1 MGDFEQQKEQEE
13 LQSLIAFSHGDPVPN
28 SVFAVTLS
36 QILEQAARQET
47 GIVYHHLDNT
57 SHWQSYG
64 QLLTEA
70 ESILTGLR
78 QQGLQPQDKVILQLQ
93 NQQYFLTSLWAC
105 WLGGF
110 IPVPLD
116 AAHVYTQDRSN
127 TKLFQVCQLC
137 KPALIITE
145 SPLQNA
151 MSKARAERIAI
162 NCDICEIQNT
172 LVITVED
179 LLEHSLSYQQDALH
193 HHSQLDDLALL
204 LFTSGSTGVP
214 KGVML
219 SARNLLANTYGMAT
233 ANNLNQQDITL
244 NWMPLEHVASL
255 VMFHLTE
262 VYLGCQQIQVS
273 SQFILQNPLKWLYL
287 IDQYRVTAT
296 WSPNFGYSLVNE
308 QLEKEHKD
316 KHQYNWDL
324 TSMRWMGN
332 GAEAVVGQ
340 TTKRFLELLAP
351 YGLSP
356 SAVSPGYG
364 MSETCSGITHSH
376 CFGKSTHSDGL
387 VEVGAPIPGVS
398 LRIVNPEN
406 EVIQEGE
413 TGLLQVK
420 GFTVFQGYYGRSQ
433 LNQEVFTSDGWFNT
447 GDLGFLRSGRLTIT
461 GRQKDVII
469 INGVNY
475 YNHDIEAVVEKIP
488 GVMVSYTAACGVC
501 DAHSATGFAH
511 RKQQE
516 QLAIFLCLTDK
527 TEDKLRELIKIIRKA
542 VFTEIGVNPSYI
554 LPVVPETMPKT
565 AIGKIQRQQLIQR
578 FQAGEFDSVVEYI
591 SQVLKNR
598 DLGTQE
604 VPGNAIEQ
612 SLVKIWQEILQL
624 EIVSIKDNFFELGGN
639 SLLLMQI
646 LSELDQEF
654 ESQVSL
660 TNLFQYPTIKTLAAY
675 ISSYQSDQESLAV
688 QQGIHRGELRR
699 KANGSGAIGKATAQR
714 AIAIIGMSCRF
725 PGAANLEQFW
735 QNLCDGVESIAFFKD
750 EEMLAAGVDRQ
761 LLNNPNY
768 VKASPI
774 LDQIED
780 FDADFWGYN
789 AKEARLLDPQ
799 QRLFLE
805 CAWESLED
813 AGCNPFDYDGEIALY
828 GGAAI
833 NTYLLNHVYPNRH
846 LLDESDP
853 LEVVNLSSMGGFQA
867 TIANDKDY
875 LTTRVSYK
883 LNLTGSSV
891 NVQTACSTSL
901 VAVHLACQS
910 IINGECDLAIAGG
923 VSIHTP
929 QKMGYLYQEG
939 MILSPDGH
947 CRAFD
952 TDAAGTIFGSGAGMV
967 VLKDLER
974 AVAEGDRIY
983 AVIKGSAV
991 NNDGGT
997 KVGYLA
1003 PNVDGQARVIAEA
1016 LAVADVAPETISYVE
1031 AHGTGTKLGD
1041 PIEIA
1046 ALTEAFNSKN
1056 KSRSG
1061 YCAIGSVK
1069 TNVGHLQIASG
1080 IVGLIKTAL
1089 SLHHQKL
1096 PASLHFNQPNPQIDF
1111 TRSPFYVNTQL
1122 QDWKKDN
1129 YPRRAGVNSLG
1140 IGGTNSHLI
1149 LEESPAIRNLDHNS
1163 DHKSQLHLLT
1173 LAAKSE
1179 IALQELQQSY
1189 QEFLMKHPE
1198 TSLAD
1203 ICFTA
1208 NTGRVHLEH
1217 RLAIVTTNKEQLQQ
1231 QLDTQTSNCYQGKIN
1246 HTETLKIAWLFTG
1259 QGSQYEG
1266 MGYQLYQTQPVFQQA
1281 IDECAAILEQY
1292 LDIPLLEVLYPNLL
1306 PQPSDLLNKTIYTQP
1321 ALFALEYA
1329 IAKLWLSWGVKPNL
1343 VMGHSVGEYVAACIA
1358 GVFTLEAG
1366 LKLIAARGKLI
1377 QSLPQ
1382 DGTMVAVFASKAQ
1395 IESVISLNISKVC
1408 FAADN
1413 GSYLVLSGLTAAVTE
1428 IVNQLEAEGIQTK
1441 FLPVSHAFHSP
1452 LMQPI
1457 VEEFRQVADSIN
1469 YSPPQIP
1476 IVSNVTGELANENIA
1491 NVDYWVEH
1499 ILQPVQFAQGI
1510 RLLESQGVNIYLEI
1524 GTKNTLIAIAKY
1536 ILADTNQQSPLFLS
1550 SLNPGQQDT
1559 GQIFSS
1565 LAQLYVRGVT
1575 IDWSTFALN
1584 SNSNC
1589 RRVSL
1594 PTYPFQRQRYWF
1606 DLPSPQAITP
1616 LVKQATHPLL
1626 GEKIASPLKQ
1636 IIFQSQLTSSNP
1648 YFLQDHCL
1656 ETTPVFPGAAYL
1668 EMALAAGANQLKT
1681 TLSLQQVTIQQ
1692 PLYLSDTPQTVQLI
1706 LSPEHEGATWEIYSH
1721 SSTKDSWQLHSEG
1734 KLVSEKK
1741 ISQTVELNQLR
1752 QQFENKA
1759 LDVQTH
1765 YQDCQQR
1772 GINYGANFQIIKQL
1786 WAISSEALGYI
1797 ELPINLTENNN
1808 YQLHPV
1814 LLDGCF
1820 QVLFATLPLELQSQT
1835 YLPIGLDKLH
1845 LYDNPGSKLWSHVKL
1860 RNIQPD
1866 NAQIIIADLWLY
1878 SDRGDLICHIQGLQ
1892 SQQSNSQPI
1901 WHNWLYQQQ
1910 WKPQPLLNQSPSFTE
1925 PGIWLIFGDNSSLNQ
1940 ELITHLNSQQQ
1951 QCYLITQEKNKDVL
1965 TTKEQDIIIPNA
1977 MGFARA
1983 ERIASEQPKAFEKL
1997 IQQVSQQQLPLKGII
2012 YLWNF
2017 DTPTINSTVEIATEI
2032 ATQGC
2037 RSSLYLIQALV
2048 KQNQSSPI
2056 WFITRNA
2063 QPVGSYQAAELD
2075 IAQSCLWGMGKAIS
2089 LEHPEL
2095 SPVYLDLDSN
2105 PSADEAQTIFKEI
2118 CSRKTENQVAFR
2130 DHQRYVARLERF
2142 RPSRRGERQFAL
2154 TNAPTFQLQIN
2165 NPGNLDNL
2173 QWEEITHPKRGY
2185 GEIKIQIQATGLN
2198 FRDLMVA
2205 LGLYPGKEQFLG
2217 LECTGKVVAVGESV
2231 TDFII
2236 GDQVIAIA
2244 PNSFSQYLNVNSLL
2258 AAHQPDNLSSE
2269 AAATIPVTFLT
2280 AYYTLVHL
2288 AQLQPGEKVL
2298 IHCAAGGVG
2307 LAAIAIAKQ
2316 IGAEVWATASIPKW
2330 DLLKSMGVKQ
2340 IMNSR
2345 TLDFAAQI
2353 GNKQIDVVLNSLSGD
2368 FIPKSLSVLRDGGR
2382 FIEIGKQGIWSDSQV
2397 AEFNPQIIYFLV
2409 DLWQITQTQPA
2420 LIQQMLGKLLPQ
2432 FSAGKLKPLPYKI
2445 FTSDKIT
2452 DAFRYMQQAKHQGK
2466 IIVTQGEFDYRVRG
2480 RRRGELRFAP
2490 TEKSLDIDRDRIQY
2504 YRDTYLITGGLGA
2517 LGLQVAYW
2525 LVTQGIKHLVLMGR
2539 NDVKPHLDQQLEQ
2552 LQQTGIKVVIAQ
2564 GDVAD
2569 TQQVAKVL
2577 SQIES
2582 TLPTLRGVI
2591 HAAGILDD
2599 GVLLQQ
2605 DWVRFT
2611 RVLNPKVQGAWNLH
2625 LLTQKYD
2632 LDRFILFSSASSLLG
2647 AAGQANYCAANSFL
2661 DALAHVRQGQ
2671 GLPAIAINWGA
2682 WQSIGLAAKAQIER
2696 SFAQKGIGT
2705 IHRKQAI
2712 SILEQL
2718 LLHEPTQIGVIPIE
2732 WSQWSKNKIL
2742 TPFYQ
2747 DLVPL
2752 TTAQTRSATIRNL
2765 PQQLANVTYQER
2777 KSLLIQHI
2785 SQQVAQILGINHIDT
2800 IDTQQG
2806 FSELGLDSL
2815 GSVELRNKLQ
2825 TSLEIRL
2832 SATVIFDYPNINA
2845 IANYLLATFLT
2856 VNSVEN
2862 SSTQEKN
2869 DLTQLQELS
2878 EAEAEALLIEELKK
2892 LSI

>member
-13 LQSLIAFSHGDPVPN
+13 SQPLSAFSHGNHVPD

-36 QILEQAARQET
+36 QILEQAAQQGT

-64 QLLTEA
+64 QLLIEA

-78 QQGLQPQDKVILQLQ
+78 QQGLQSQDKVILQFQ
-93 NQQYFLTSLWAC
+93 NQQYFLASLWAC

-110 IPVPLD
+110 VPVPLD
-116 AAHVYTQDRSN
+116 VARVYSQDRSN

-137 KPALIITE
+137 QPALIITE
-145 SPLQNA
+145 SQLRNA
-151 MSKARAERIAI
+151 MGKARALRRITI
-162 NCDICEIQNT
+162 NCEIHDT
-172 LVITVED
+172 PVVTVED
-179 LLEHSLSYQQDALH
+179 LLSYKPDASF

-219 SARNLLANTYGMAT
+219 SARNLLASAYGMAT
-233 ANNLNQQDITL
+233 ANHLNQQDITL

-287 IDQYRVTAT
+287 IDKYRATVT

-316 KHQYNWDL
+316 KHKYNWDL

-356 SAVSPGYG
+356 TAVSPGYG

-406 EVIQEGE
+406 EALNEVIQEGE

-420 GFTVFQGYYGRSQ
+420 GFTVFQGCYRRSQ

-501 DAHSATGFAH
+501 DARCAGFAH
-511 RKQQE
+511 RQQQE
-516 QLAIFLCLTDK
+516 QLAIFLCTTEQ
-527 TEDKLRELIKIIRKA
+527 TEDKLRKLIKIIRKA

-554 LPVVPETMPKT
+554 LPVAPETIPKT
-565 AIGKIQRQQLIQR
+565 AIGKIQRQQLIKR
-578 FQAGEFDSVVEYI
+578 FQAGEFDLVVEYI
-591 SQVLKNR
+591 SQVIRNR
-598 DLGTQE
+598 DLSTQE
-604 VPGNAIEQ
+604 IPRNAIEQ
-612 SLVKIWQEILQL
+612 SLVKIWQEILHL
-624 EIVSIKDNFFELGGN
+624 EIVSIKDNFLELGGN

-646 LSELDQEF
+646 LSKLEREF
-654 ESQVSL
+654 DSQVSL
-660 TNLFQYPTIKTLAAY
+660 TNLFQYPTIETLAAY
-675 ISSYQSDQESLAV
+675 ISSNKSDQESLAV
-688 QQGIHRGELRR
+688 QQGTRRGELRR
-699 KANGSGAIGKATAQR
+699 KATGSG

-725 PGAANLEQFW
+725 PGAANLAKFW
-735 QNLCDGVESIAFFKD
+735 QNLSDGVESIAFFRD
-750 EEMLAAGVDRQ
+750 EEILASGVDRQ
-761 LLNNPNY
+761 LVNNPNY

-780 FDADFWGYN
+780 FDADFWGYS
-789 AKEARLLDPQ
+789 AKEAQLLDPQ

-813 AGCNPFDYDGEIALY
+813 AGCNPFDYASEIALY

-846 LLDESDP
+846 LLDQSDP
-853 LEVVNLSSMGGFQA
+853 LQVINLSSMGGFQA
-867 TIANDKDY
+867 TVANDKDY

-910 IINGECDLAIAGG
+910 IINGECDLALAGG
-923 VSIHTP
+923 VSVHTP

-952 TDAAGTIFGSGAGMV
+952 ADAAGTIFGSGAGMV
-967 VLKDLER
+967 VLKDLDR
-974 AVAEGDRIY
+974 AVADGDRIY

-1046 ALTEAFNSKN
+1046 ALTEAFNSKDQ
-1056 KSRSG
+1056 SGSG

-1149 LEESPAIRNLDHNS
+1149 LEESPAIHNLDHNL
-1163 DHKSQLHLLT
+1163 DHKCELHLLT
-1173 LAAKSE
+1173 LTAKSE
-1179 IALQELQQSY
+1179 IALQQLQQRY
-1189 QEFLMKHPE
+1189 QEFLIKHPE

-1208 NTGRVHLEH
+1208 NTGRVHFEH

-1246 HTETLKIAWLFTG
+1246 HTETPKIAWLFTG

-1281 IDECAAILEQY
+1281 IDECAAILEEH
-1292 LDIPLLEVLYPNLL
+1292 LDIPLLQTLYPNSAPIKNNDELGMMNDEL
-1306 PQPSDLLNKTIYTQP
+1306 ISSSFSTHPSSLLNKTIYTQP

-1329 IAKLWLSWGVKPNL
+1329 IAYLWLSWGVKPS
-1343 VMGHSVGEYVAACIA
+1343 VVIGHSVGEYVAACIA

-1382 DGTMVAVFASKAQ
+1382 DGAMVAVFASKAQ
-1395 IESVISLNISKVC
+1395 MESVISLNISKVC

-1428 IVNQLEAEGIQTK
+1428 IANQLEAEGIQTK
-1441 FLPVSHAFHSP
+1441 FLLVSHAFHSP

-1457 VEEFRQVADSIN
+1457 VEEFRQVAESIS
-1469 YSPPQIP
+1469 YSLPEIP
-1476 IVSNVTGELANENIA
+1476 VVSNVTGELANENIA
-1491 NVDYWVEH
+1491 HADYWVEH

-1510 RLLESQGVNIYLEI
+1510 RLLERQGINIYLEI
-1524 GTKNTLIAIAKY
+1524 GTKNTLIAIAKS
-1536 ILADTNQQSPLFLS
+1536 ILADTSQQSPIFLS
-1550 SLNPGQQDT
+1550 SLNPQQQDSQ
-1559 GQIFSS
+1559 QIFSS

-1575 IDWSTFALN
+1575 IDWSAFAVN

-1606 DLPSPQAITP
+1606 DLPSSQPIMP
-1616 LVKQATHPLL
+1616 LAKQATHPLL
-1626 GEKIASPLKQ
+1626 GQKITSPLKQ
-1636 IIFQSQLTSSNP
+1636 IIFQSQLTSNNP

-1681 TLSLQQVTIQQ
+1681 AFSLQEVTIQQ
-1692 PLYLSDTPQTVQLI
+1692 PLDLSDTPQTVQLI
-1706 LSPEHEGATWEIYSH
+1706 FSPDHEGATWEIYSH
-1721 SSTKDSWQLHSEG
+1721 IATNDSWRLHSEG
-1734 KLVSEKK
+1734 KVIPQKKPSET
-1741 ISQTVELNQLR
+1741 IELNQLR
-1752 QQFENKA
+1752 QKFNNHA

-1765 YQDCQQR
+1765 YQHCQQR
-1772 GINYGANFQIIKQL
+1772 GINYGANFQVIKQL
-1786 WAISSEALGYI
+1786 WGKSDEALGCI
-1797 ELPINLTENNN
+1797 ELPSNLVENNN

-1820 QVLFATLPLELQSQT
+1820 QVLFAAFPSELQSQT
-1835 YLPIGLDKLH
+1835 YLPIGLEQLY

-1860 RNIQPD
+1860 SNIEPD
-1866 NAQIIIADLWLY
+1866 HTQIIIADLWLY
-1878 SDRGDLICHIQGLQ
+1878 SDRGALICHIKGLR
-1892 SQQSNSQPI
+1892 SQQGNSQPI
-1901 WHNWLYQQQ
+1901 WHNWLYQQK

-1925 PGIWLIFGDNSSLNQ
+1925 PGIWLIFGDNSSLSQ
-1940 ELITHLNSQQQ
+1940 ELTTHLKSQQQ
-1951 QCYLITQEKNKDVL
+1951 QCYLITQQK
-1965 TTKEQDIIIPNA
+1965 TKDIIIQNVTQNA
-1977 MGFARA
+1977 MGKALTGS
-1983 ERIASEQPKAFEKL
+1983 IASQQPEAFEQL
-1997 IQQVSQQQLPLKGII
+1997 IQQISQQQLPLKGII

-2017 DTPTINSTVEIATEI
+2017 DTATTNSTVEIATEI

-2056 WFITRNA
+2056 WFVTRNA
-2063 QPVGSYQAAELD
+2063 QPVGTYQSAELN

-2095 SPVYLDLDSN
+2095 SPVYLDLDSKSS
-2105 PSADEAQTIFKEI
+2105 PDEAQAIFKEI
-2118 CSRKTENQVAFR
+2118 SSRERENQVAFR

-2142 RPSRRGERQFAL
+2142 RPSRRGEGWF
-2154 TNAPTFQLQIN
+2154 APTKGTTLQLQIT

-2173 QWEEITHPKRGY
+2173 QWQEITHPKPGY
-2185 GEIKIQIQATGLN
+2185 GEITIQIQATGLN

-2217 LECTGKVVAVGESV
+2217 LECTGKVVAVGEGV

-2236 GDQVIAIA
+2236 GEQVIAIA
-2244 PNSFSQYLNVNSLL
+2244 PNCFSQYLTVNSLL

-2330 DLLKSMGVKQ
+2330 DLLKSMGVRQ

-2368 FIPKSLSVLRDGGR
+2368 FIAQSLSVLRDGGR

-2397 AEFNPQIIYFLV
+2397 AEFNSQITYFLV

-2420 LIQQMLGKLLPQ
+2420 LIQQMLSELLPQ
-2432 FSAGKLKPLPYKI
+2432 FSTGELKPLPHKI

-2466 IIVTQGEFDYRVRG
+2466 IVVTQDLENRNCEAEAKDN
-2480 RRRGELRFAP
+2480 
-2490 TEKSLDIDRDRIQY
+2490 RIQC

-2517 LGLQVAYW
+2517 LGLQVAHW

-2539 NDVKPHLDQQLEQ
+2539 NDVKPHLCDQLEQ
-2552 LQQTGIKVVIAQ
+2552 LQQTGIKVVIVQ

-2569 TQQVAKVL
+2569 PQQVAKVL

-2582 TLPTLRGVI
+2582 TLPPLRGVI

-2605 DWVRFT
+2605 DWQRFT
-2611 RVLNPKVQGAWNLH
+2611 KVLNPKVQGAWNLH

-2647 AAGQANYCAANSFL
+2647 VAGQANYCAANSFL

-2671 GLPAIAINWGA
+2671 GLPATAINWGG
-2682 WQSIGLAAKAQIER
+2682 WQHIGLAAKTEIER
-2696 SFAQKGIGT
+2696 SFAQKGIST
-2705 IHRKQAI
+2705 IQPELAI
-2712 SILEQL
+2712 AILEQL
-2718 LLHEPTQIGVIPIE
+2718 LLHEPIQIGIIPIE
-2732 WSQWSKNKIL
+2732 WSEWSKNKIS
-2742 TPFYQ
+2742 TTFYQ

-2752 TTAQTRSATIRNL
+2752 TTAQTRSATATNL
-2765 PQQLANVTYQER
+2765 QQQLANATSQKR

-2800 IDTQQG
+2800 IDTHQG

-2845 IANYLLATFLT
+2845 IANYLLATFLA

-2869 DLTQLQELS
+2869 DLTRLQELS

-2892 LSI
+2892 LGI